1 MRLIDALRKK
11 FAKPED
17 ALAALGLDAATIAL
31 DAAIRPAR
39 DSKENQTMPTQTKWS
54 PTALVAMGAITN
66 FLAPR
71 LAQDAAIN
79 LRPILRDVT
88 AKNFTAKRPYVTSA
102 IRAAV
107 SGNLAQ
113 DADIEDLPEILD
125 NIEALAGEASEAV
138 GGEADNPMADP
149 MPDEEDNAGGA
160 GGEGGGDEPD
170 VDAAGDPD
178 AMQSGESDANEIEDF
193 LRDKL
198 SPEDLDTV
206 CGMMKAAKAGGA
218 VDEDNGADLEAG
230 KPPAMDK
237 KAMDAAIKTAVE
249 AAVAR
254 VEKNHNAIAEA
265 QRMVRPYVGD
275 LSVAFDSADAV
286 LRHTLTA
293 MGVNV
298 KDTHPDALPA
308 ILAAQPQPGARR
320 PSEVRIAH
328 DEAAAKGFNDRFPSA
343 SHIRTM

>member
-1 MRLIDALRKK
+1 MRLIDALKK
-11 FAKPED
+11 RFQTPEQ
-17 ALAALGLDAATIAL
+17 ALEALGLDAATIAL

-39 DSKENQTMPTQTKWS
+39 DNKEKATMTIQSKWS
-54 PTALVAMGAITN
+54 PTALVAMGALQN
-66 FLAPR
+66 YLNPR

-79 LRPILRDVT
+79 LRPILKDVT
-88 AKNFTAKRPYVTSA
+88 AKNFTARRPYVTSA

-125 NIEALAGEASEAV
+125 NIEALAGEASQAV
-138 GGEADNPMADP
+138 GGEAGPDDGNPMADP
-149 MPDEEDNAGGA
+149 VDEDAGGDPDDA
-160 GGEGGGDEPD
+160 GAGDPD
-170 VDAAGDPD
+170 VAAGDPD

-198 SPEDLDTV
+198 DPADLDTV
-206 CGMMKAAKAGGA
+206 CAMMKAAKAGGA

-254 VEKNHNAIAEA
+254 VEKNHNAVAEA

-275 LSVAFDSADAV
+275 LSVAFDSAEAV
-286 LRHTLTA
+286 YRHTLTA

-308 ILAAQPQPGARR
+308 ILAAQPKPGARR
-320 PSEVRIAH
+320 SSEARIAH
-328 DEAAAKGFNDRFPSA
+328 DEAAAKGFSERFPSA

>member
-1 MRLIDALRKK
+1 MDTKIQ
-11 FAKPED
+11 
-17 ALAALGLDAATIAL
+17 
-31 DAAIRPAR
+31 R
-39 DSKENQTMPTQTKWS
+39 DDPTTKENDMTTSTKKWS
-54 PTALVAMGAITN
+54 PTALVAMGAIQQ

-71 LAQDAAIN
+71 LAQDTAIN
-79 LRPILRDVT
+79 LRPILKDVT

-107 SGNLAQ
+107 NGNLAA

-138 GGEADNPMADP
+138 GGEAGPDDNPMADP
-149 MPDEEDNAGGA
+149 VDEDAMGDPDDAGG
-160 GGEGGGDEPD
+160 DPD
-170 VDAAGDPD
+170 VDAAAGDPD
-178 AMQSGESDANEIEDF
+178 AMQSGEADANEIEDF

-198 SPEDLDTV
+198 DPADLDTV
-206 CGMMKAAKAGGA
+206 CAMMKAAKAGGA
-218 VDEDNGADLEAG
+218 VDGDTDADLEAG

-237 KAMDAAIKTAVE
+237 KAMDAAIRTAVE

-254 VEKNHNAIAEA
+254 TERRHNAVAEA
-265 QRMVRPYVGD
+265 QRIVRPYVGD
-275 LSVAFDSADAV
+275 LSVAFDSAEQV
-286 LRHTLTA
+286 YRHTLTA

-308 ILAAQPQPGARR
+308 ILAAQPKPGARR

-328 DEAAAKGFNDRFPSA
+328 DEAAAKGFSDRFPSA